1 VKQLLKHLRDRIRGS
16 VPKGSKRSNKWPK
29 IRATHLSKN
38 GRCAVCKGT
47 KKLEVHHIKPFHM
60 APDLEL
66 KVSNLVT
73 LCESKKG
80 GLNCHLAVG
89 HLGSYKRVNFKVK
102 ADILYWSNRIK
113 RF

>member
-1 VKQLLKHLRDRIRGS
+1 
-16 VPKGSKRSNKWPK
+16 
-29 IRATHLSKN
+29 
-38 GRCAVCKGT
+38 
-47 KKLEVHHIKPFHM
+47 M